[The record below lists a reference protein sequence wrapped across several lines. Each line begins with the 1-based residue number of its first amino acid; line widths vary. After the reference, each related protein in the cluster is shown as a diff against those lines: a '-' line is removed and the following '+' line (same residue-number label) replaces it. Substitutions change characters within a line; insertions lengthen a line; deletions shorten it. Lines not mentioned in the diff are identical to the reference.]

1 MYVRGEENLRGWRP
15 RRGSLIID
23 HREQVN
29 KLHMIEEVW
38 RERRL
43 ARTYGG
49 RGGKQGCMGGEEA
62 SKDVQGKRRLART
75 YRERRLL

>member
-1 MYVRGEENLRGWRP
+1 MGEEEASKDVQG
-15 RRGSLIID
+15 
-23 HREQVN
+23 
-29 KLHMIEEVW
+29 
-38 RERRL
+38 ERRL